1 MSKVHIL
8 AMILALFFTVT
19 NCGEKMTADLALING
34 KIVTVDKYNP
44 EAEAV
49 AIKGDKI
56 LAAGSNS
63 EIDKLIDIKT
73 TKIID
78 LKGKMAVPGF
88 IDAHIHLVG
97 AGQQFMQIQLRGVSE
112 TGEIRKRVKQK
123 INESEK
129 GEWILGGGWDHEIL
143 PGKKWP
149 TKEIIDPV
157 SPDNPV
163 VLDRIDGHSCLV
175 NSVVLKLSGITKN
188 TPSPPG
194 GLIVKDP
201 VSGEPTG
208 ILKETAGGLIKRKQL
223 LKKEQYE
230 YDKKAVKAALKEAA
244 RYGVTGIHH
253 LNENFEIFQELLKN
267 GELTLRV
274 AVNGHIT
281 KNPEKLKEYKQW
293 QNILTNNNHMLKFGY
308 LKGFVDGTLGSGT
321 CALFEPFSDNPATK
335 GLPRMSQEELNEY
348 VVLIDKEGFQIGLHA
363 IGTKANNMVLNAYEE
378 AAKINGSID
387 SRHRIEHAQVVIPAD
402 FQRFAQLGVI
412 ASMQPTHCSSDIIFA
427 EKRLG
432 KKRCEGAYAWKSFL
446 DAGAAIAFG
455 TDCPV
460 EPINPMEGLYASV
473 SRKTR
478 SGEPK
483 GGWYPEERLSMEK
496 AIELYTLGSA
506 YASFDEKI
514 VGSIEKGKLAD
525 IVVLSQ
531 DLFEIPEDK
540 IMQTEVVYTIVGGK
554 IIYSS
559 IAE

>member
-1 MSKVHIL
+1 MSKAHIL
-8 AMILALFFTVT
+8 AIIITLFFTVT
-19 NCGEKMTADLALING
+19 SCGEKMTADLALING
-34 KIVTVDKYNP
+34 KIVTVDKNNP
-44 EAEAV
+44 AAEAV

-56 LAAGSNS
+56 LAAGSNN
-63 EIDKLIDIKT
+63 EIKKLIDIQT

-97 AGQQFMQIQLRGVSE
+97 AGQELLQIQLRYVSDIS
-112 TGEIRKRVKQK
+112 EIQRRVKEK
-123 INESEK
+123 VAESK
-129 GEWILGGGWDHEIL
+129 SGEWILGGGWDHEIL

-163 VLDRIDGHSCLV
+163 VLNRIDGHSCLV
-175 NSVVLKLSGITKN
+175 NSVVLKLSQITKN
-188 TPSPPG
+188 TPNPPG

-208 ILKETAGGLIKRKQL
+208 ILKETAKGLIKQRKL
-223 LKKEQYE
+223 SKNEQYE
-230 YDKKAVKAALKEAA
+230 YDKIAVKSALKEAV

-274 AVNGHIT
+274 TANGHMT

-293 QNILTNNNHMLKFGY
+293 KNILTNNSHMLKFGY

-321 CALFEPFSDNPATK
+321 CALFESFSDNPATK
-335 GLPRMSQEELNEY
+335 GLPRMSQEKLNEY
-348 VVLIDKEGFQIGLHA
+348 VILMDKEGFQIGLHA
-363 IGTKANNMVLNAYEE
+363 IGTKANNMALNAYKE
-378 AAKINGSID
+378 AAKINGLRD
-387 SRHRIEHAQVVIPAD
+387 SRHRIEHAQVIIPGD
-402 FQRFAQLGVI
+402 FQRFARLGVI
-412 ASMQPTHCSSDIIFA
+412 ASMQPVHCTSDIIFA

-432 KKRCEGAYAWKSFL
+432 KKRCEGAYAWKSL
-446 DAGAAIAFG
+446 LNAGVRIAFG

-496 AIELYTLGSA
+496 ALELYTLGSA

-514 VGSIEKGKLAD
+514 VGSIEKGKFAD

-531 DLFEIPEDK
+531 DLFKIPDDK
-540 IMQTEVVYTIVGGK
+540 IMQTKVVYTIVGGK